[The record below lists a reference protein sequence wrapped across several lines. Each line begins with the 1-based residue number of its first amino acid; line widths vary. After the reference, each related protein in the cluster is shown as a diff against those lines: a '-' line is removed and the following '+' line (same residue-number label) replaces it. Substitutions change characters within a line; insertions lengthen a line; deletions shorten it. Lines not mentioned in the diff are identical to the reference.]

1 MPLPNYG
8 YDNREKK
15 THQDIVFEMAPE
27 IVSDDEDTTIVNGKK
42 VKRVRGKVTR
52 VGARSSALMLH
63 SILYLQISTGK
74 VAIDLERTL
83 KINAEKDPNVWKT
96 QIDPK

>member
-52 VGARSSALMLH
+52 VGARSSVLMLH
-63 SILYLQISTGK
+63 SIYRSPRVKL
-74 VAIDLERTL
+74 R
-83 KINAEKDPNVWKT
+83 
-96 QIDPK
+96 

>member
-52 VGARSSALMLH
+52 VGTWNSAVLSCYILSTDLH
-63 SILYLQISTGK
+63 G
-74 VAIDLERTL
+74 
-83 KINAEKDPNVWKT
+83 
-96 QIDPK
+96 

>member
-52 VGARSSALMLH
+52 VGTWNSALMLH
-63 SILYLQISTGK
+63 SIYRSPRVKL
-74 VAIDLERTL
+74 R
-83 KINAEKDPNVWKT
+83 
-96 QIDPK
+96 